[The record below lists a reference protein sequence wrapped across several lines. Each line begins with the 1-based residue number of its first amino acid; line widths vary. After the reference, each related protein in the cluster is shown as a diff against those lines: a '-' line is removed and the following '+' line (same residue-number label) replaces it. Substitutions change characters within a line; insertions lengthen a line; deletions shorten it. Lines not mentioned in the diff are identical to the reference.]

1 MLGEGGGKRER
12 DLVTGQKPLKN
23 KLLTSNV
30 FIALFGLFL
39 LLGHPVRVHL
49 SDDRCWGE
57 GHGCWLINRLHIVL
71 YYNCYI
77 DSKHTEVKKNAYV
90 NRQYK
95 LIYRT
100 QRILCTT
107 AQLNLTPHCTHFNS

>member
-1 MLGEGGGKRER
+1 MLEGDGGEGVGRG
-12 DLVTGQKPLKN
+12 VTLKN

-49 SDDRCWGE
+49 SDDRRWGE
-57 GHGCWLINRLHIVL
+57 GYGCWLINRLHIVPH
-71 YYNCYI
+71 YNCYI
-77 DSKHTEVKKNAYV
+77 DSIYTEVKKNAYV

-95 LIYRT
+95 PIY
-100 QRILCTT
+100 I
-107 AQLNLTPHCTHFNS
+107 